1 MTKDTGGQA
10 FPSEITNING
20 INYSSSSK
28 GTCYGMTL
36 RDYFAGQALVS
47 LMPIAQEKGKKE
59 KRLISKAEMA
69 TVSYNYADA
78 MITERNL

>member
-10 FPSEITNING
+10 FPSQGFTNPQTNITFIG
-20 INYSSSSK
+20 AS
-28 GTCYGMTL
+28 GMTL